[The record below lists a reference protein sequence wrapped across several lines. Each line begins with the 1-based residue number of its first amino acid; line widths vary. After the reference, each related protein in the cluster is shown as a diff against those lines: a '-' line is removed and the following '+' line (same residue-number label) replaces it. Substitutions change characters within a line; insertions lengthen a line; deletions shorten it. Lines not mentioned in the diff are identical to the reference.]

1 MLNCNALGFHGR
13 VPFDNVV
20 TVIDRFD
27 GLDFGELSINIH
39 LNIRIHEF
47 ESFIEKRMTIH
58 HNFIGE
64 GINP

>member
-1 MLNCNALGFHGR
+1 